1 MKGFAY
7 VKFTNEEDSKKAK
20 KETDRTTF
28 LDCEIEVLFAK
39 GERKSKDEMKKKDW
53 YRRSLSRERYSKS
66 PPPRRRRYSRS
77 PSRRSPPRRYSR
89 SPSRRSRYSRSPP
102 RRYSR
107 SPVPRRRRYS
117 RSPDNDER
125 RRRRNSMSPTRER
138 IKSETERK

>member
-89 SPSRRSRYSRSPP
+89 SPRRRYSRSPP
-102 RRYSR
+102 
-107 SPVPRRRRYS
+107 PRRRRYS
-117 RSPDNDER
+117 RSPDE

>member
-53 YRRSLSRERYSKS
+53 YRRSLSRERDSRSPPLRRRRYSRSPQRRRRRKDSRSPSPRGYSRS

-77 PSRRSPPRRYSR
+77 PQGRRSP
-89 SPSRRSRYSRSPP
+89 
-102 RRYSR
+102 
-107 SPVPRRRRYS
+107 
-117 RSPDNDER
+117 EKK
-125 RRRRNSMSPTRER
+125 RRNSMSPTRER
-138 IKSETERK
+138 MKSETERK